1 MAEIPRDPGTQETGP
16 DQGGSPGQLA
26 SLWRALRHL
35 EGRRLWIGLGL
46 LVLGTLS
53 EGAAIII
60 FLPMLQMV
68 GTQGTIYTLVNV
80 HMVGPRLKV
89 QPLKIRLSRNRVS
102 YIIR

>member
-16 DQGGSPGQLA
+16 DQGGSPGQIA

-60 FLPMLQMV
+60 FLPMV
-68 GTQGTIYTLVNV
+68 RTQVTMCTLVNV